1 MSLDW
6 TSIDYPLHQ
15 SLFVYSFFFSSRDVE
30 RSKPSG
36 TQGVHSL
43 RLFLHSATASLSYFC
58 NLYWSFVF
66 HLPSPIS
73 NYFIT
78 FSFVVVQLPG
88 YKLLFSRMSLDWT
101 SIDYPLHQSK
111 ERKQLSGTQVAHW
124 YACFCTRQLHLF
136 YMFVIY
142 IDVIIRFSFALFIV
156 QNFWGYCPS

>member
-1 MSLDW
+1 M
-6 TSIDYPLHQ
+6 P
-15 SLFVYSFFFSSRDVE
+15 
-30 RSKPSG
+30 
-36 TQGVHSL
+36 
-43 RLFLHSATASLSYFC
+43 
-58 NLYWSFVF
+58 SFVF

-73 NYFIT
+73 NYLIT

-136 YMFVIY
+136 LYVCNLY
-142 IDVIIRFSFALFIV
+142 WCHHSFFICSLYCTE
-156 QNFWGYCPS
+156 FWGVLSIVNSEGVFSLENKILSFILTKSHKSAY